1 MMIQRN
7 NVVNRVLVVLS
18 CVLFFISLFS
28 LINYMALL
36 RDILEVVSF
45 NDGVIRYSNTEF
57 RNIVGFNLGLY
68 LTYLIFTVLFVK
80 LSHITNDGMRK
91 IFQVVNKILFFVLL
105 ILFLI
110 WIVYLIRTYNCEIF
124 EFNEFYCKIYFKIL
138 IYFFELACVY
148 SVIMFFILI
157 RSIKFCRV
165 E

>member
-7 NVVNRVLVVLS
+7 NVVNRVLIVLS
-18 CVLFFISLFS
+18 CVLFFMSLLS
-28 LINYMALL
+28 LINYMALS

-45 NDGVIRYSNTEF
+45 DNGVIRYSNTEF

-80 LSHITNDGMRK
+80 LSHIPNDVMRK
-91 IFQVVNKILFFVLL
+91 IFQVVNKILLFVLL

-110 WIVYLIRTYNCEIF
+110 WCVYFVRTYNCEIF
-124 EFNEFYCKIYFKIL
+124 EFSEFYHKIYFRTL